1 MEKKKNKL
9 KNIIK
14 VLIIITLILI
24 IVFTIY
30 KLNKKHEEKL
40 YDVLY
45 SEIKYKANKCYLDK
59 KCESTITLSE
69 LYEKEY
75 LNTQYDPISKEELNK
90 DLKIL
95 IKDNEIKIKK

>member
-1 MEKKKNKL
+1 MEKKKSKI

-14 VLIIITLILI
+14 FLIIITLLLI
-24 IVFTIY
+24 VIFTIY

-45 SEIKYKANKCYLDK
+45 SEIKYQANKCFLDK

-75 LNTQYDPISKEELNK
+75 LSTQYDPISKEELNSN
-90 DLKIL
+90 LNIV